1 MTIMMKAKEIHTNK
15 SYGLTQGGGGD
26 PFEVKLN
33 MD

>member
-1 MTIMMKAKEIHTNK
+1 MKAKEIHTNK
-15 SYGLTQGGGGD
+15 SYGLTQGGGD

>member
-15 SYGLTQGGGGD
+15 SYGLTQGD

>member
-15 SYGLTQGGGGD
+15 SYGLTQGGD